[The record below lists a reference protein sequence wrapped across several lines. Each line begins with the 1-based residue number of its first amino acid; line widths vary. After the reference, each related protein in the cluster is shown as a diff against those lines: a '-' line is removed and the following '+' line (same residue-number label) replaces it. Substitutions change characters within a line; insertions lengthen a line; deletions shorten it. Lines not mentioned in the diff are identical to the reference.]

1 MRRRRSRTPLRGPVS
16 TCTAIPRPRRVR
28 RSRFSSTRCCSSGS
42 SHRERATVVDVDP
55 GFYVRFADLFQIE
68 GTAGRFMLKQM
79 ALRLSSRPASS
90 LIAPRQRSSPTSA
103 VARSWGL
110 SCWRQAHAKAR
121 QKGAKANA
129 EARSCALTECRQAAL
144 PHCGPSQALSMTG
157 VSRRQGAAS
166 GLRRPFV
173 TCSPGSE
180 CCDRAAGVWGP

>member
-1 MRRRRSRTPLRGPVS
+1 VRRRRSRTPLRGPVS

-55 GFYVRFADLFQIE
+55 GFLFQIE

-90 LIAPRQRSSPTSA
+90 LIAPRQRSSPPSA

>member
-1 MRRRRSRTPLRGPVS
+1 
-16 TCTAIPRPRRVR
+16 
-28 RSRFSSTRCCSSGS
+28 
-42 SHRERATVVDVDP
+42 VVDVDP

-129 EARSCALTECRQAAL
+129 EAPQLRAHRVQASGATSLRAIASALNDRGIPTAR
-144 PHCGPSQALSMTG
+144 GG
-157 VSRRQGAAS
+157 KWFAAS
-166 GLRRPFV
+166 VRDVLARI
-173 TCSPGSE
+173 
-180 CCDRAAGVWGP
+180 